1 MDIDAISFDLDDT
14 LWPFASAQ
22 ARAEAALH
30 AWLLA
35 RVPSTAALLT
45 DAGALARYRQMA
57 AAAHPGWSTRA
68 DLVRRESIRV
78 ILDAAG
84 GDPLL
89 AGAGYEVFWAAR
101 QCVELYEDVL
111 PSLRCL
117 SSYYPLYAVTNGNS
131 DLAATG
137 VGEFFRGA
145 VSAYCIGA
153 AKPEA
158 RIFHAAAEA
167 LGVAPHRMLHV
178 GDDFRLDVIGAK
190 AAGLQ
195 AAWLVRTA
203 GPTAAPQASA
213 GVQPDLVVRR
223 LHELCARLNLPHR
236 GANHIPH
243 EYVPAAGIRPH

>member
-1 MDIDAISFDLDDT
+1 MDIDALSFDLDDT
-14 LWPFASAQ
+14 LWAFAPAQ
-22 ARAEAALH
+22 ARAEATLH

-35 RVPSTAALLT
+35 RVPATVALLT
-45 DAGALARYRQMA
+45 DVGALARYRQMA

-84 GDPLL
+84 GDPSL
-89 AGAGYEVFWAAR
+89 AGAAYEVFWAAR

-111 PSLRCL
+111 PSLRWL
-117 SSYYPLYAVTNGNS
+117 SRYYPLYAVTNGNS

-145 VSAYCIGA
+145 VTAYRIGA

-167 LGVAPHRMLHV
+167 LGVAPHRCAPDRPWTC
-178 GDDFRLDVIGAK
+178 GRCACGAPG
-190 AAGLQ
+190 AAVDNAMRCPPQ
-195 AAWLVRTA
+195 HPS
-203 GPTAAPQASA
+203 PTCPQPPTTKT
-213 GVQPDLVVRR
+213 QIRR
-223 LHELCARLNLPHR
+223 ERQHPRW
-236 GANHIPH
+236 
-243 EYVPAAGIRPH
+243 